1 MKDEA
6 PYLEMPNDMRPEGYT
21 QKFVKAPESMHP
33 PKANSHGKRSPSLA
47 EMMGTME
54 KR

>member
-21 QKFVKAPESMHP
+21 QKFVKAPMSLHP
-33 PKANSHGKRSPSLA
+33 PHGSSHGKQAPSKREVLD
-47 EMMGTME
+47 TME
-54 KR
+54 